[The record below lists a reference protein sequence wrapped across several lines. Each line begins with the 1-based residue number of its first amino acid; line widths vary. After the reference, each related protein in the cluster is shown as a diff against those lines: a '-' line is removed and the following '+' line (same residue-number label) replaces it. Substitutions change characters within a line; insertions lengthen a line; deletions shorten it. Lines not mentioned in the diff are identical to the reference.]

1 MLRRATPRSNVV
13 FVVVATVFVLTLV
26 FSIPL
31 QLAEDAAR
39 AVQAG
44 DPVGPVRLGVPV
56 LAIHADPVTVE
67 PAGKPG
73 DSPAAQ
79 RLRGRKLLYLGQSG
93 GTVLLYDALAQS
105 VIYVPAT
112 SIVLYVANCRGEWPR
127 PPPPAC
133 ETVWSLGSARA
144 SQPAPTRLRDAPSRN
159 LQAGVAYAR
168 RIGSTWET
176 QRRAPL
182 TKRYWE
188 ARKHP
193 ATPGCAEVL
202 SANGGSRGDVMSVD
216 GQPPMV
222 DEQAIIMFLRQL
234 DRALSTALHG
244 DEPQRRRRLTLTH
257 TLVMAV
263 LADPRHLDQA
273 LRQAADGLAHL
284 DS

>member
-1 MLRRATPRSNVV
+1 MAVRDEQPLQKTLRRLPWRETLIQAPAVLLGGGLLIYGYLNICYDRFYGSLGVDPNDVGLSYTGTLARSSGFVIMCLVVFGYFAVGIPFDRMWRRRMLRRATPRSNVV

-105 VIYVPAT
+105 AIYVPAT
-112 SIVLYVANCRGEWPR
+112 SIVLHVANCRGEWPR

-133 ETVWSLGSARA
+133 ETVWSLGSA
-144 SQPAPTRLRDAPSRN
+144 PS
-159 LQAGVAYAR
+159 
-168 RIGSTWET
+168 
-176 QRRAPL
+176 
-182 TKRYWE
+182 
-188 ARKHP
+188 
-193 ATPGCAEVL
+193 
-202 SANGGSRGDVMSVD
+202 
-216 GQPPMV
+216 
-222 DEQAIIMFLRQL
+222 
-234 DRALSTALHG
+234 
-244 DEPQRRRRLTLTH
+244 
-257 TLVMAV
+257 
-263 LADPRHLDQA
+263 
-273 LRQAADGLAHL
+273 
-284 DS
+284 